1 MDAVTG
7 AEAGPDAGLRVAVIG
22 AGPAG
27 IYVADALCSQ
37 SDYPVQV
44 DIIDR
49 LPAPFGLLRYGVAP
63 DHIKMKNL
71 ASTLQRILEHQCV
84 RFFGNVNVGADVT
97 VPELLADYHAVV
109 YSYGAAVDRK
119 LGIPGEDL
127 PGSIAATAFVNW
139 YSGHPDFIEPFSLAA
154 TSAVVI
160 GLGNVAIDVARV
172 IVRDP
177 EEMAATDVPDDVL
190 EVLRASTL
198 TDVHIVGRRGPEHA
212 KFTIKEL
219 REMGELAG
227 VDVVV
232 DPTEVDDVDSDDKD
246 VKRNLEVFKDWAHRP
261 LTGAKRRLHV
271 HFHSRPAAI
280 LGTDHVEALR
290 CERPDGSAY
299 DIPAQLVFRSVG
311 YLGTPMPGVPF
322 DETTNVIPNDDHRV
336 LGGTVEVGEYACG
349 WIGRGATGVIGT
361 NRSDAKGAVAAL
373 LADHDRLMARD
384 VTPGSALA
392 HVSERGKT
400 PVVLAGWNAIDAA
413 EVTRGGA
420 RGNAR
425 VKLAL
430 WEELLAA
437 AAADAQA

>member
-1 MDAVTG
+1 MDDVTG
-7 AEAGPDAGLRVAVIG
+7 AETRLRVAVIG

-27 IYVADALCSQ
+27 IYTADALCSQ
-37 SDYPVQV
+37 ADVPVQV
-44 DIIDR
+44 DIFDR

-71 ASTLQRILEHQCV
+71 ASTLQRILEHDNV
-84 RFFGNVNVGADVT
+84 RFFGNVNVGSDIT
-97 VPELLADYHAVV
+97 VPELLADYNAIV
-109 YSYGAAVDRK
+109 YTYGSSVDRK

-139 YSGHPDFIEPFSLAA
+139 YSGHPDFVEPYSLDA

-172 IVRDP
+172 IVRDA
-177 EEMAATDVPDDVL
+177 EEMATTDVPDDVL
-190 EVLRASTL
+190 AVLRASTL

-232 DPTEVDDVDSDDKD
+232 DPAEVDHVESDDKD
-246 VKRNLEVFKDWAHRP
+246 VKRNLDVFKEWAHRP
-261 LTGAKRRLHV
+261 LTGAKRKLHL
-271 HFHSRPAAI
+271 HFHSRPAQI
-280 LGTDHVEALR
+280 VGTDRVEALR
-290 CERPDGSAY
+290 CERPDGTTY

-311 YLGTPMPGVPF
+311 YIGTPMPGVPF
-322 DETTNVIPNDDHRV
+322 DETSNVIPNDDHRV
-336 LGGTVEVGEYACG
+336 VGGCVEVGEYTCG

-361 NRSDAKGAVAAL
+361 NRSDAKAAVTSL
-373 LADHDRLMARD
+373 LADTDKLLARD
-384 VTPGSALA
+384 VTPGSAQALLEERK
-392 HVSERGKT
+392 VS
-400 PVVLAGWNAIDAA
+400 VVDLTGWNAIDAA
-413 EVTRGGA
+413 EIA
-420 RGNAR
+420 RGKGRDNAR

-430 WEELLAA
+430 WEELLEAA
-437 AAADAQA
+437 TSRS

>member
-1 MDAVTG
+1 MDAVTS
-7 AEAGPDAGLRVAVIG
+7 AEGTLRVAVIG

-27 IYVADALCSQ
+27 IYVADALCAQ
-37 SDYPVQV
+37 ADHPVQV

-71 ASTLQRILEHQCV
+71 SSTLQRILEHESV
-84 RFFGNVNVGADVT
+84 RFFGNVNVGEDVT

-109 YSYGAAVDRK
+109 YAYGAAVDRK

-139 YSGHPDFIEPFSLAA
+139 YSGHPDFFTSYSLEA
-154 TSAVVI
+154 TSAIVI

-190 EVLRASTL
+190 DALRASTL

-227 VDVVV
+227 VDVIV
-232 DPTEVDDVDSDDKD
+232 DPAEVDGVDSDDKD
-246 VKRNLEVFKDWAHRP
+246 VKRNLDVFKEWAHRP
-261 LTGAKRRLHV
+261 QTGAKRRLHV
-271 HFHSRPAAI
+271 HFHSRPAEL

-290 CERPDGSAY
+290 CERPDGSTY

-311 YLGTPMPGVPF
+311 YIGTPMPGVPF
-322 DETTNVIPNDDHRV
+322 DDSTNVIPNDEHRV
-336 LGGTVEVGEYACG
+336 IGGTVEVGEYACG

-361 NRSDAKGAVAAL
+361 NRSDAKGAVTSL
-373 LADHDRLMARD
+373 LADHDRLMARE
-384 VTPGSALA
+384 VTEGSAMV
-392 HVSERGKT
+392 HVAQRGKV

-413 EVTRGGA
+413 EISRGGV

-425 VKLAL
+425 VKLSL
-430 WEELLAA
+430 WEELLTAA
-437 AAADAQA
+437 AAQAE

>member
-1 MDAVTG
+1 MEDVTG
-7 AEAGPDAGLRVAVIG
+7 AGTTLRVAVIG

-27 IYVADALCSQ
+27 IYTADALCSQ
-37 SDYPVQV
+37 ADVPVQV
-44 DIIDR
+44 DVYDR

-71 ASTLQRILEHQCV
+71 ASTLQRIIELENV
-84 RFFGNVNVGADVT
+84 RFRGNVNVGADVS
-97 VPELLADYHAVV
+97 VAELLADYHAIV
-109 YSYGAAVDRK
+109 YTYGASIDRK
-119 LGIPGEDL
+119 LGIHGEDL

-139 YSGHPDFIEPFSLAA
+139 YSGHPDFFTPYSLVA

-190 EVLRASTL
+190 EVLRASAL

-232 DPTEVDDVDSDDKD
+232 DPAQVDDVESDDKD
-246 VKRNLEVFKDWAHRP
+246 VKRNLEVFKEWAHRP
-261 LTGAKRRLHV
+261 QTGAKRRLHV
-271 HFHSRPAAI
+271 HFHSRPAEI
-280 LGTDHVEALR
+280 VGTDRVEALR
-290 CERPDGSAY
+290 CERPDGSTY

-311 YLGTPMPGVPF
+311 YIGTPMPGVPF
-322 DETTNVIPNDDHRV
+322 DETSNVIPNDDHRV
-336 LGGTVEVGEYACG
+336 IGGCVEVGEYTCG

-361 NRSDAKGAVAAL
+361 NRSDAKSAVASLLEDTDRLLAREVSAGSVDAL
-373 LADHDRLMARD
+373 LA
-384 VTPGSALA
+384 
-392 HVSERGKT
+392 ERGVT
-400 PVVLAGWNAIDAA
+400 FVELAGWNAIDAA
-413 EVTRGGA
+413 EIA
-420 RGNAR
+420 RGVARSNAR
-425 VKLAL
+425 VKLAI
-430 WEELLAA
+430 WEELLTAA
-437 AAADAQA
+437 AAQKN

>member
-1 MDAVTG
+1 MTG
-7 AEAGPDAGLRVAVIG
+7 AEAGLRVAVIG

-27 IYVADALCSQ
+27 VYVADALCSQ
-37 SDYPVQV
+37 SDGHVEV
-44 DIIDR
+44 DIYDR

-63 DHIKMKNL
+63 DHVKMKNL
-71 ASTLQRILEHQCV
+71 ASTLQRILEHESV
-84 RFFGNVNVGADVT
+84 RFFGNVSIGTDVT
-97 VPELLADYHAVV
+97 IPELLADYHAIV
-109 YSYGAAVDRK
+109 YAYGASIDRK

-139 YSGHPDFIEPFSLAA
+139 YSGHPDFIEPYSLEA

-177 EEMAATDVPDDVL
+177 EEMATTDVPDDVL
-190 EVLRASTL
+190 AVLRASTL

-227 VDVVV
+227 VDVIV
-232 DPTEVDDVDSDDKD
+232 DPAQVDDLPDFEDKD
-246 VKRNLEVFKDWAHRP
+246 VKRNVEVFKEWAHRP
-261 LTGAKRRLHV
+261 LTGAKRRLHM
-271 HFHSRPAAI
+271 HFHSRPAEI
-280 LGTDHVEALR
+280 VGTDQVEALR
-290 CERPDGSAY
+290 CERPDGSTY

-311 YLGTPMPGVPF
+311 YIGTPMPGVPF
-322 DETTNVIPNDDHRV
+322 DETSNVIPSDDHRV
-336 LGGTVEVGEYACG
+336 RGGTVEVGEYICG

-361 NRSDAKGAVAAL
+361 NRSDAKSAVTSVIADTDKL
-373 LADHDRLMARD
+373 LARD
-384 VTPGSALA
+384 VTPGSAVDLLR
-392 HVSERGKT
+392 ERGVK
-400 PVVLAGWNAIDAA
+400 PVLLTGWNAIDAA
-413 EVTRGGA
+413 EIGLGTG

-430 WEELLAA
+430 WEELLTAA
-437 AAADAQA
+437 AAQGE

>member
-1 MDAVTG
+1 MKSDET
-7 AEAGPDAGLRVAVIG
+7 DLRVAVIG

-37 SDYPVQV
+37 TDYPVRV

-71 ASTLQRILEHQCV
+71 ASTLQRILEHDCV
-84 RFFGNVNVGADVT
+84 RFFGNVEVGTDVT

-109 YSYGAAVDRK
+109 YAYGAAVDRK

-139 YSGHPDFIEPFSLAA
+139 YSGHPDFFTSYSLDA

-232 DPTEVDDVDSDDKD
+232 DPAEVDDVDSDDKD
-246 VKRNLEVFKDWAHRP
+246 VKRNLEVFKEWAHRP
-261 LTGAKRRLHV
+261 QTGAKRRLHL
-271 HFHSRPAAI
+271 HFHSRPAEI
-280 LGTDHVEALR
+280 VGTDRVEALR
-290 CERPDGSAY
+290 CERPDGSTY

-322 DETTNVIPNDDHRV
+322 DESNNVIPNEAHRV
-336 LGGTVEVGEYACG
+336 VGGTVEVGEYACG

-361 NRSDAKGAVAAL
+361 NRSDAKGAVASL
-373 LADHDRLMARD
+373 LADHDRLIAREVTEGSAMARI
-384 VTPGSALA
+384 A
-392 HVSERGKT
+392 ERGKT

-413 EVTRGGA
+413 EVARGGV

-425 VKLAL
+425 VKLSL
-430 WEELLAA
+430 WEELLTAA
-437 AAADAQA
+437 AAQAE

>member
-1 MDAVTG
+1 MDGVTG
-7 AEAGPDAGLRVAVIG
+7 AGTTLRVAVIG

-27 IYVADALCSQ
+27 VYTADALVSQ
-37 SDYPVQV
+37 KTADSQVVPVQV
-44 DIIDR
+44 DIYDR

-71 ASTLQRILEHQCV
+71 AATLQRIIENENV
-84 RFFGNVNVGADVT
+84 SFRGNVNVGTDVT
-97 VPELLADYHAVV
+97 VAELLADYHAIV
-109 YSYGAAVDRK
+109 YTYGASIDRK

-139 YSGHPDFIEPFSLAA
+139 YSGHPDFVEPYSLEA

-172 IVRDP
+172 IVRDA
-177 EEMAATDVPDDVL
+177 EEMATTDVPDDVL
-190 EVLRASTL
+190 AVLRASRL

-232 DPTEVDDVDSDDKD
+232 DPAEVDHVESDDKD
-246 VKRNLEVFKDWAHRP
+246 VKRNLEVFKEWAHRP
-261 LTGAKRRLHV
+261 LSGGRRKLHL
-271 HFHSRPAAI
+271 HFHSRPAEI
-280 LGTDHVEALR
+280 VGTDRVEALR
-290 CERPDGSAY
+290 CERPDGTTY

-311 YLGTPMPGVPF
+311 YIGTPMPGVPF
-322 DETTNVIPNDDHRV
+322 DETSNVIPNDDHRV
-336 LGGTVEVGEYACG
+336 VGGCVEVGEYTCG

-361 NRSDAKGAVAAL
+361 NRSDAKAAVASLLADTDKLLARDVTVGLAAAL
-373 LADHDRLMARD
+373 LA
-384 VTPGSALA
+384 
-392 HVSERGKT
+392 ERGVM
-400 PVVLAGWNAIDAA
+400 VVNLTGWNAIDAA
-413 EVTRGGA
+413 EIA
-420 RGNAR
+420 RGVGRSNDR

-430 WEELLAA
+430 WEELLEAA
-437 AAADAQA
+437 AAQA

>member
-1 MDAVTG
+1 MTDAAAT
-7 AEAGPDAGLRVAVIG
+7 LRVAVIG

-27 IYVADALCSQ
+27 IYTADALCAQ
-37 SDYPVQV
+37 TDVPVQV
-44 DIIDR
+44 HVYDR

-71 ASTLQRILEHQCV
+71 AATLQRIIEHDNV
-84 RFFGNVNVGADVT
+84 GFRGNVDVGRDVT
-97 VPELLADYHAVV
+97 VPELLADYHAIV
-109 YSYGAAVDRK
+109 YTYGASIDRK

-139 YSGHPDFIEPFSLAA
+139 YSGHPDFIEPFSLEA

-190 EVLRASTL
+190 AVLRASSL

-232 DPTEVDDVDSDDKD
+232 DPAEVDEVESDDKD
-246 VKRNLEVFKDWAHRP
+246 VKRNLDVFKEWAHRP
-261 LTGAKRRLHV
+261 LAGGKRKLHF
-271 HFHSRPAAI
+271 HFHSRPAEI
-280 LGTDHVEALR
+280 VGTDRVEALR
-290 CERPDGSAY
+290 CERPDGATY

-311 YLGTPMPGVPF
+311 YIGTPMPGVPF
-322 DETTNVIPNDDHRV
+322 DETSNVIPNDDHRV
-336 LGGTVEVGEYACG
+336 IGGCVEVGEYTCG

-361 NRSDAKGAVAAL
+361 NRSDAKAAVASLLADTDKLLARAVTPHSVAAL
-373 LADHDRLMARD
+373 LS
-384 VTPGSALA
+384 G
-392 HVSERGKT
+392 RGVA
-400 PVVLAGWNAIDAA
+400 VVELAGWNAIDAA
-413 EVTRGGA
+413 EVA
-420 RGNAR
+420 RGAGRGNTR
-425 VKLAL
+425 VKLSL

-437 AAADAQA
+437 ASARS